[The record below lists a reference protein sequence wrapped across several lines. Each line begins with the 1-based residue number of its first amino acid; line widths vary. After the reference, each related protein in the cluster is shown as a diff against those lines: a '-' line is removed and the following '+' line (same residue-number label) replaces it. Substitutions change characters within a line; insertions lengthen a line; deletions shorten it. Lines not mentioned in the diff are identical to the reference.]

1 MAGVPIT
8 PDAETSLDGFKL
20 WPKRQLQPFLR
31 ARGLPVTGSVHEL
44 RALAFSATVMRH
56 PLVPTPEEEQ
66 QKRCEDY
73 RSLLTVD
80 GRQLPDPFV
89 DLKSGWKKEEEGM
102 QHWPP
107 TMYGDMAEY
116 LVANGEVQ
124 LQKRLMGDYKDG
136 KAFSYF
142 DSGFIN
148 EVLY

>member
-8 PDAETSLDGFKL
+8 PDAETSLDDFKL

-116 LVANGEVQ
+116 LVANGEVPLKHQ
-124 LQKRLMGDYKDG
+124 EVSMKTQYLQ
-136 KAFSYF
+136 
-142 DSGFIN
+142 
-148 EVLY
+148 V